1 MGCFKF
7 DASVKT
13 HKDNKDHA
21 PNTATKTFRL
31 MQAIVKGTQCMVY
44 VTLCA
49 RVALM
54 VIFQQI
60 FALVNGQDF
69 WDKLDKH
76 LAKIQREADGD
87 TKKIIKCVPHSE
99 LFFFHPD
106 SQLFT
111 VFCNLLD
118 GAQEKHVKTD
128 DPIDETAVNEFQQGI
143 DNLITIAA
151 INTVMLVQRG
161 SV

>member
-7 DASVKT
+7 NASVKT

-21 PNTATKTFRL
+21 PDTATKTFRL
-31 MQAIVKGTQCMVY
+31 TQAIAKGTQCVVY

-60 FALVNGQDF
+60 FVLVNGQDF
-69 WDKLDKH
+69 WDKLDKR
-76 LAKIQREADGD
+76 LAKIRREAEGNA
-87 TKKIIKCVPHSE
+87 KKIIKS
-99 LFFFHPD
+99 FR
-106 SQLFT
+106 
-111 VFCNLLD
+111 NLLD
-118 GAQEKHVKTD
+118 GDQEKHVKTD
-128 DPIDETAVNEFQQGI
+128 DPIDETAVDEFQQGVDDLI
-143 DNLITIAA
+143 DIAA
-151 INTVMLVQRG
+151 INTVTLVQGG

>member
-1 MGCFKF
+1 M
-7 DASVKT
+7 A
-13 HKDNKDHA
+13 
-21 PNTATKTFRL
+21 
-31 MQAIVKGTQCMVY
+31 Y

-69 WDKLDKH
+69 WDKLDKC
-76 LAKIQREADGD
+76 LAKIRREADGD
-87 TKKIIKCVPHSE
+87 AKKIIKCVPHSE

-111 VFCNLLD
+111 VFRNLLD
-118 GAQEKHVKTD
+118 GDQEKHVKTD
-128 DPIDETAVNEFQQGI
+128 DPIDETAVDEFQQGVNDLI
-143 DNLITIAA
+143 DIAA
-151 INTVMLVQRG
+151 INTVTLVQGG
-161 SV
+161 SM